1 MYDQSER
8 LFKQQFDLKLGQNK
22 SEYEKLEVHFNDVV
36 KKLKNA
42 VAKDNQTILSLS
54 NNILNLYNKYKD

>member
-8 LFKQQFDLKLGQNK
+8 LFKQQFDLKLAQNK